1 MRKFKL
7 TDNDG
12 GGSKMCC
19 FDASY
24 NDIANVLGE
33 ANLGESGDGK
43 TSHEWQVEDN
53 EGNIY
58 YIYDWKYYQR
68 YDKDITITYTIGG
81 DNIEGARELAS
92 LFA

>member
-1 MRKFKL
+1 MRKFEL
-7 TDNDG
+7 TDCSG

-24 NDIANVLGE
+24 NEIANVLGE

-43 TSHEWQVEDN
+43 TTHEFQVTDN
-53 EGNIY
+53 EDNIY